1 MSFVEKV
8 LSGEYPQIE
17 KLWRREFE
25 KVIDKVFSQDFEE
38 LARTDAPDSRDLA
51 ATLAAAPCGCDC
63 QRQIREQWDRLEAT
77 RRELDLAKL
86 EKATLQYKLDCARRE
101 LQT

>member
-38 LARTDAPDSRDLA
+38 LARTDAPA
-51 ATLAAAPCGCDC
+51 ATVSACGCDC

>member
-8 LSGEYPQIE
+8 LSGQYPQIE
-17 KLWRREFE
+17 KMWRREFD
-25 KVIDKVFSQDFEE
+25 KVIDKVFSQDFEQLQE
-38 LARTDAPDSRDLA
+38 DDEKT
-51 ATLAAAPCGCDC
+51 PCQGCDC

>member
-1 MSFVEKV
+1 MMSFVEKV
-8 LSGEYPQIE
+8 LSGQYPQIE
-17 KLWRREFE
+17 KLWRQEFE

-38 LARTDAPDSRDLA
+38 LSDTDAGRDRTVA
-51 ATLAAAPCGCDC
+51 ESPACRCDC

>member
-38 LARTDAPDSRDLA
+38 LANAVEPGRTVA
-51 ATLAAAPCGCDC
+51 AESPACGCDC

>member
-8 LSGEYPQIE
+8 LSGQYPQLE
-17 KLWRREFE
+17 KLWRKEFE
-25 KVIDKVFSQDFEE
+25 KVIDKVFSQDFDE
-38 LARTDAPDSRDLA
+38 LKDDAVEPA
-51 ATLAAAPCGCDC
+51 GCKGCDC

-86 EKATLQYKLDCARRE
+86 EKATLQYKLDCAERE